1 MASKPTQPRAST
13 REHAVVATGNVPTP
27 MNDLVL
33 PCVRNVETRGVRTAE
48 MLALTCEVRV
58 MVDGVRFARVGEGGN
73 TKSV

>member
-1 MASKPTQPRAST
+1 MTSKPTQPRAST
-13 REHAVVATGNVPTP
+13 REHAVVATGSAPMP

-33 PCVRNVETRGVRTAE
+33 PCVRKVETRGVRTAG
-48 MLALTCEVRV
+48 MLALTCEVSV